1 MDQRGHMREKPDR
14 TRLEALV
21 SMAQPTFQD
30 SSVLVE
36 LICTTMI
43 LLPKVKGRYMV
54 IGLVEVI

>member
-1 MDQRGHMREKPDR
+1 MREKPDR